1 MEEQDKRT
9 EEEQA
14 DVEAHKKK
22 EYLAGE
28 EAPKDEGESEDFEL
42 HSKKGHQAL

>member
-1 MEEQDKRT
+1 VEEQDKRT